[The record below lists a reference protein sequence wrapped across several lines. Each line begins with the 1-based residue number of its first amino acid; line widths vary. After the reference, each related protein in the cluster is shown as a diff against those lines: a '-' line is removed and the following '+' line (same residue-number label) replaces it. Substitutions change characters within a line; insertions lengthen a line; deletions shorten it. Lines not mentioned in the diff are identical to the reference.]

1 MFKQLA
7 NLSQVRSFLIRLGF
21 PEAMLFDPADLVKN
35 PVPPYA
41 EHALSMVVLTIAD
54 QTNLCQLPEEDK
66 TELNMFKQETNEI
79 GAFRL
84 NIDQTKLQR
93 SNSQE
98 RTQIVDSA

>member
-1 MFKQLA
+1 M
-7 NLSQVRSFLIRLGF
+7 RSFLIRLGF

-54 QTNLCQLPEEDK
+54 QTDLCQLPEEDK
-66 TELNMFKQETNEI
+66 AELSAYKEQTNEI

-84 NIDQTKLQR
+84 NIDRGRLR
-93 SNSQE
+93 E
-98 RTQIVDSA
+98 RKT